1 MMLSHVLVTSEVM
14 TACWTHAHSN
24 EKEEVMGLLIGQVTH
39 NDNVEGD
46 ILKIT
51 AVKVIRRLT
60 KQRDRVEIEPNQ
72 LMQAAEFAETLEGD
86 DGEKLRVLG
95 WYHSHP
101 HITVWPSHVDLRTQA
116 NYQQMDQH
124 FVGLIFSV
132 FNFDPNT
139 GVDTREVTAFQTAGI
154 EDGSFERREVPL
166 YILKNHKTKAGT
178 EAHVVDAMTSLPAIL
193 KEEEK
198 EELAKA
204 SSGADLMTQVHN
216 QAIITAKLTTQHSLI
231 TAPLID
237 TLKEKIKQS
246 KDRTAHLKEIREK
259 LIKELSARAGSAQGG
274 NKVNGTRNE
283 EVKMKEDDSTT
294 SQNDE
299 ATPNKESQKSQY
311 SYN

>member
-1 MMLSHVLVTSEVM
+1 MLSHVLVTSEVL
-14 TACWTHAHSN
+14 TSCWSHAHSN
-24 EKEEVMGLLIGQVTH
+24 EKEEVMGLLIGQVVL
-39 NDNVEGD
+39 NENVEGD

-72 LMQAAEFAETLEGD
+72 LMKAAEFAETLKGE

-116 NYQQMDQH
+116 NYQGMDGN

-132 FNFDPNT
+132 FNYDPNT
-139 GVDTREVTAFQTAGI
+139 GVDTREVTAFQTEI
-154 EDGSFERREVPL
+154 DDGNYERREIPM
-166 YILKNHKTKAGT
+166 YILKNHKTNEGI
-178 EAHVVDAMTSLPAIL
+178 EANVVDAMTSLPAIL

-204 SSGADLMTQVHN
+204 SSGADLITQVHN

-231 TAPLID
+231 TGPLID

-246 KDRTAHLKEIREK
+246 KNRTAQLKEIKEK
-259 LIKELSARAGSAQGG
+259 LIKELNARAQDTKGQVNHG
-274 NKVNGTRNE
+274 NANGNIKPE
-283 EVKMKEDDSTT
+283 EMESSSTE
-294 SQNDE
+294 SNQKDE
-299 ATPNKESQKSQY
+299 AAPKRSRRLSR
-311 SYN
+311 SSR